1 MAVLKGTPK
10 QDGYYMPA
18 EFYPQEKV
26 FMIWPKRPDNWRLN
40 AQPAKEAYANVAKTI
55 SRFTNVV
62 MLVEKEEIP
71 LAEMMLDGKASVI
84 PIPSDDAWCRD
95 VGPCFLLNAE
105 GKIRAC
111 DFKFNAWGGLYDG
124 LYYPWDNDDAIA
136 GKICEIEQIDRY
148 RTDDFILEGGSI
160 HVDGEGTVLTTEMC
174 LLSEG
179 RNPHLSKEE
188 IENRLCE
195 YLGCSK
201 VLWLKDGIDPNETN
215 GHVDDVACFTAPG
228 EVACIYTENKEDPFY
243 EVAMNNYNALIKMT
257 DAKGR
262 KLKVHKVCTPHDK
275 VLLNG
280 ADTIKTEKGTIPR
293 KDGDLCIASYLNFLI
308 TNNGVIVPQY
318 GDVNDDLAISQIK
331 EIFPDKE
338 VVGVYT
344 REIVYGGGNI
354 HCITM
359 QQPKH
364 TQK

>member
-179 RNPHLSKEE
+179 RNPHLSKEG

-228 EVACIYTENKEDPFY
+228 EVACIYTENKDDPFY

-359 QQPKH
+359 QQPKY